1 MKPLSCVATRRRLS
15 AFHDGE
21 LPVAEQVGVDLH
33 LRGCRTCADELAGL
47 RGVGDML
54 RRRSAAAAAAAAPD
68 LSRLEA
74 DVMARLQ
81 AERDESVAAQVS
93 RAFQDMRLGLAALC
107 STAATLV
114 SALLVVGIFY
124 FAPQPERPDSLAGM
138 MEALGAPAIG
148 TDSRILSPRPS
159 EADPAVDGLVSEED
173 EVFALAAVVTR
184 NGRVVSPE
192 VLSRQESEAERERAI
207 KLLDEISRARFEPA
221 TMGGTAVSVKTVLVL
236 ARTTVRAKMPVTP
249 KQSAIPRRPEYVR
262 G

>member
-1 MKPLSCVATRRRLS
+1 MMPLSCVATRRRLS

-21 LPVAEQVGVDLH
+21 LTVAEQVAVDAH
-33 LRGCRTCADELAGL
+33 LRRCRACADDLAGL
-47 RGVGDML
+47 RDVGDML
-54 RRRSAAAAAAAAPD
+54 RARSAAAAAAFDPD
-68 LSRLEA
+68 LTRLEA
-74 DVMARLQ
+74 DVMARLD
-81 AERDESVAAQVS
+81 AEREESVAAQVS

-107 STAATLV
+107 STAATVV

-148 TDSRILSPRPS
+148 MDSRIMSPRPS
-159 EADPAVDGLVSEED
+159 ESDPVVDGLVSEED

-192 VLSRQESEAERERAI
+192 VLSRQESEAERVRVNQ
-207 KLLDEISRARFEPA
+207 LLDEISRARFEPA
-221 TMGGTAVSVKTVLVL
+221 RMGGTAVSVKTVLVL
-236 ARTTVRAKMPVTP
+236 ARTTVRAKMPVAP
-249 KQSAIPRRPEYVR
+249 KQSSIPRGPEYVR

>member
-15 AFHDGE
+15 AYYDGE
-21 LPVAEQVGVDLH
+21 LPVAEQVAVDGH
-33 LRGCRTCADELAGL
+33 LRGCRACAGELSIL
-47 RGVGDML
+47 REVGDVL
-54 RRRSAAAAAAAAPD
+54 RAKSAAATTCAPGLD
-68 LSRLEA
+68 DLEA
-74 DVMARLQ
+74 DVLSRLS
-81 AERDESVAAQVS
+81 AEREESVSAQVS
-93 RAFQDMRLGLAALC
+93 RAFQDMRLSLAALC
-107 STAATLV
+107 STGATLV

-148 TDSRILSPRPS
+148 MDSRILSPRS
-159 EADPAVDGLVSEED
+159 SGSDPVVDDLVSEED
-173 EVFALAAVVTR
+173 EVFALAAIVTR

-192 VLSRQESEAERERAI
+192 VLSSQSSEAERARVNR
-207 KLLDEISRARFEPA
+207 LLDEISRARFEPA

-249 KQSAIPRRPEYVR
+249 KQSALPRGPELIR